1 MISSTQQI
9 ATDIAWLQDNC
20 EMTNRQCDDVINACE
35 DLGGISAEYFCE
47 EFVFICEDEDGNEDL
62 DALNRVHDDDYLSLD
77 CFNTVFQKEDY
88 ID

>member
-47 EFVFICEDEDGNEDL
+47 EFVFICEDEDGNEDV
-62 DALNRVHDDDYLSLD
+62 DALNRVHDDYLSLD
-77 CFNTVFQKEDY
+77 WFNTVFQKEDY

>member
-9 ATDIAWLQDNC
+9 ATDITWLQDNC
-20 EMTNRQCDDVINACE
+20 DMTNRQCDEVINACE
-35 DLGGISAEYFCE
+35 NLGGISAEYFCE

-62 DALNRVHDDDYLSLD
+62 DAQNRVHDDDYLSLD
-77 CFNTVFQKEDY
+77 WFNTVFQKEDY